1 MTSRLL
7 FYTQLLLLQA
17 HISFI
22 NLSALSFTL
31 PWKAFDF
38 SLIFF
43 FCPFV
48 SLLAQQSGAFKRNF
62 SSPLLTIDPLGVV
75 REAPAAQGE
84 WLKPRLIYHS
94 SKKLI
99 SWRPQALMLDSR
111 YFTAIT
117 CTRDV
122 HSHPPLSVYRSRERH
137 CWPSIWSAALWDIA
151 GSDESFQ
158 LRQHLRVSQS
168 WGMKDADPPSPH
180 PRPPL
185 AVQLCWRQSQRR
197 ILTLTVFF
205 QGRKT
210 ARQTRKPAHTW
221 RGTHT
226 RK

>member
-43 FCPFV
+43 FRPFV

-168 WGMKDADPPSPH
+168 WGMKDADPPPD
-180 PRPPL
+180 
-185 AVQLCWRQSQRR
+185 QLCWRQSQRR